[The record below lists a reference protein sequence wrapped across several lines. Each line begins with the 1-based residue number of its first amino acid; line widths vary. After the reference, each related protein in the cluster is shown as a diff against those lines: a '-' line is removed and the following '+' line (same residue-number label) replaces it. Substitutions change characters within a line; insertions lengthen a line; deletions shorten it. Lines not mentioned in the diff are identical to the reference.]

1 MMKRSI
7 HYRLLF
13 PLLLL
18 SVLVSCNKLRNWKY
32 NPPNVLLISVE
43 GLNRALPCYGD
54 TVLQAPNIERLA
66 RRAVVFEDAL
76 AQHPSAKE
84 ALTSIFTGWYPNL
97 FWTIP
102 GEGPYL
108 NSLFPGLESGDYR
121 IAFPGLKPQD
131 KSAYDP
137 IRVAHFADKA
147 ELETPTA
154 AGNAGVTEQ
163 VYGLWS
169 KYEGDPF
176 FINAHYQMKAVLQD
190 SNQVAYQDALTEVDR
205 EVGRLLD
212 QLMDIQEA
220 SNTIVILLGVNPMG
234 IGPKDLEREYF
245 KPQYV
250 KVPFLY
256 YDFRQDSSYRV
267 PQLTELRSL
276 FPTLVERCFVDGQ
289 KTHACNAPTVQQILD
304 GNFGKIQYPGIGIS
318 NNSRYHALYTSE
330 LLHLTE
336 YEGKR
341 ELFRL
346 SNMQAEQLPADS
358 VVMDSLGYIYHRK
371 YTLSTVD

>member
-1 MMKRSI
+1 MKRSI
-7 HYRLLF
+7 HYRLLW

-32 NPPNVLLISVE
+32 NPPNVLLVSVE

-54 TVLQAPNIERLA
+54 TIFHAPNIERLA
-66 RRAVVFEDAL
+66 MRAVVFEDAL

-97 FWTIP
+97 SWTIP

-131 KSAYDP
+131 RSAYDP

-220 SNTIVILLGVNPMG
+220 SNTIVVLLGVNPMG
-234 IGPKDLEREYF
+234 IGPKDLEWEYL

-289 KTHACNAPTVQQILD
+289 TTHACNAPTVQQILD
-304 GNFGKIQYPGIGIS
+304 DDYPENAFPDIGLSMGRDQY
-318 NNSRYHALYTSE
+318 AVYTSDWLYLFE
-330 LLHLTE
+330 PHE
-336 YEGKR
+336 NKK
-341 ELFRL
+341 ELFSL
-346 SNMQAEQLPADS
+346 SFPQAEQLLQDS
-358 VVMDSLGYIYHRK
+358 ILMDSLRRISGRK
-371 YTLSTVD
+371 YLQSTVD

>member
-1 MMKRSI
+1 MKRQTR
-7 HYRLLF
+7 YRLLW

-18 SVLVSCNKLRNWKY
+18 SVLSSCNKLRNWKY

-43 GLNRALPCYGD
+43 GLSRALPCYGD
-54 TVLQAPNIERLA
+54 TVFQAPNIDRLA
-66 RRAVVFEDAL
+66 MRAIVFEDAL
-76 AQHPSAKE
+76 AQHPLAEE
-84 ALTSIFTGWYPNL
+84 AMTSIFTGWYPNL
-97 FWTIP
+97 FGTIP

-121 IAFPGLKPQD
+121 IAFPGLKPPG

-137 IRVAHFADKA
+137 IRVAHFANKA
-147 ELETPTA
+147 ALETPNA
-154 AGNAGVTEQ
+154 DGNAGVTEQ
-163 VYGLWS
+163 VFSLWS
-169 KYEGDPF
+169 KYGGDPF
-176 FINAHYQMKAVLQD
+176 FINAHYQMTAFLRD
-190 SNQVAYQDALTEVDR
+190 SNQVAYQDALTEADV

-212 QLMDIQEA
+212 QLMGIQEA

-234 IGPKDLEREYF
+234 VPAGDLEREYF
-245 KPQYV
+245 KPQYI

-256 YDFRQDSSYRV
+256 YDFKQDSSHRV

-289 KTHACNAPTVQQILD
+289 QTHACNAPTVQQILD
-304 GNFGKIQYPGIGIS
+304 GDFGGIKYADYGRS
-318 NNSRYHALYTSE
+318 SSLKYHSLYTPN
-330 LLHLTE
+330 LLYLSD
-336 YEGKR
+336 YEGNR

-346 SNMQAEQLPADS
+346 NGLQTEQLPSDS
-358 VVMDSLGYIYHRK
+358 VLMDSLRYISHRK

>member
-1 MMKRSI
+1 MKRQI
-7 HYRLLF
+7 HYRLLW

-18 SVLVSCNKLRNWKY
+18 SVLFSCNKLRNWKY

-43 GLNRALPCYGD
+43 GLSRALPCYGD
-54 TVLQAPNIERLA
+54 TVFHAPNIDRLA
-66 RRAVVFEDAL
+66 MRALVFEDAL
-76 AQHPSAKE
+76 AQHPLAEE

-97 FWTIP
+97 FGTIP

-108 NSLFPGLESGDYR
+108 NSIFPGLESGDYR
-121 IAFPGLKPQD
+121 IAFPGLKPRD

-137 IRVAHFADKA
+137 IRVAHFADKV
-147 ELETPTA
+147 ELEASNAT
-154 AGNAGVTEQ
+154 GNAGVTAQ
-163 VYGLWS
+163 VFSLWS

-176 FINAHYQMKAVLQD
+176 FINAHYQMGAILQD
-190 SNQVAYQDALTEVDR
+190 SNQMAFQDALTEVDR

-212 QLMDIQEA
+212 HLMDIQEA

-234 IGPKDLEREYF
+234 ISPKDLEREYF

-256 YDFRQDSSYRV
+256 YDFKQDSSRRV
-267 PQLTELRSL
+267 PQLTELRTL

-289 KTHACNAPTVQQILD
+289 QTHACNAPSVQQILD
-304 GNFGKIQYPGIGIS
+304 GDFGEIKYADYGRS
-318 NNSRYHALYTSE
+318 SSLKYHSLYTPN
-330 LLHLTE
+330 LLYLTE
-336 YEGKR
+336 FEGKR

-346 SNMQAEQLPADS
+346 NGLQTEQLPSDS
-358 VVMDSLGYIYHRK
+358 VLMDSLRYISHRK
-371 YTLSTVD
+371 YTLSTVN